1 MNSFNL
7 QSKFSPNEDQSQA
20 IDKIYNWLQK
30 GEKFSTLLGAT
41 GTGKTFTVA
50 NIINKV
56 NKPTLVISHNKT
68 LAAQL
73 AQEFQSFFPNNAVH
87 YFVSYYD
94 YYQPESYLPTS
105 DTYIAKETQINE
117 EIDRLRYE
125 ATTSLLTRKD
135 VIIVASVSCIYGL
148 GKPDEVLN
156 SFIKIEKNKK
166 TSIKEIANKLV
177 AIQYNRN
184 DIELTRGFFR
194 ISGDVLEVFPAN
206 SKDYLIKIEFFGNK
220 IEKISIINKTTRK
233 ILEILETISIP
244 PATHYVTEKTK
255 MDPIIKQI
263 EKDLESQLEY
273 FNKNE
278 KPLEAERIEQRVRY
292 DLEMMKETGFCN
304 GIENYSRYID
314 GRQPGEMPY
323 TLIDYFGKDFL
334 MIMDESH
341 ITLPQIR
348 AMYNGDYARKKNLI
362 DFGFRLPAAF
372 DNRPLKKEEFD
383 KKIKQMVFMSAT
395 PGPEEYEISK
405 DNFAE
410 QIIRPTG
417 LLDPVIEIRST
428 DTQVE
433 DIAKE
438 IQKRAKNKERTLVTT
453 LTKKTAEDLADYLLD
468 LEIKTTY
475 LHSEI
480 KTMERLDILK
490 KLRQGKYDCLIG
502 VNLLREGLD
511 LPEVSLIGI
520 IDADKEGFL
529 RSKTS
534 LIQTIGR
541 AARNQNGK
549 VIMYANKI
557 TDSMNY
563 AIKET
568 NRRRKIQEKY
578 NKKHNITPKTIIK
591 DIKDDILPYTEL
603 EDPTKDT
610 GGINPKKLNKADI
623 KYMIEQLNKEM
634 EEYAASLAFEKAAEL
649 RDKIEELEDLLT
661 KKKK

>member
-1 MNSFNL
+1 MNKFNL
-7 QSKFSPNEDQSQA
+7 QSKFSPNEDQAQA
-20 IDKIYNWLQK
+20 IDKLYNWIEK
-30 GEKFSTLLGAT
+30 GEKYTTLLGAT

-73 AQEFQSFFPNNAVH
+73 AQEFQSFFPDNAVH

-148 GKPDEVLN
+148 GKPEELLKQ
-156 SFIKIEKNKK
+156 FITINKGEDV
-166 TSIKEIANKLV
+166 SIKEISSKLV
-177 AIQYNRN
+177 SIQYERN
-184 DIELTRGFFR
+184 DIELTRGTFR

-206 SKDYLIKIEFFGNK
+206 SKENIIKIEFFGNEV
-220 IEKISIINKTTRK
+220 EKISVITKLTRK
-233 ILEILETISIP
+233 TLEVLETFSIP
-244 PATHYVTEKTK
+244 PATHHVTDRSK
-255 MDPIIKQI
+255 MEPIIRQI
-263 EKDLESQLEY
+263 EQDLELQLEY
-273 FNKNE
+273 FRKND

-292 DLEMMKETGFCN
+292 DIEMMRETGFCS

-314 GRQPGEMPY
+314 GRQPGTMPY
-323 TLIDYFGKDFL
+323 TLIDFFGDDFL
-334 MIMDESH
+334 MVMDESH

-383 KKIKQMVFMSAT
+383 KKIPQMVFMSAT
-395 PGPEEYEISK
+395 PGPEELEKCFDSSK
-405 DNFAE
+405 TKRKIAE

-417 LLDPVIEIRST
+417 LLDPIIEIRPT
-428 DTQVE
+428 NTQVE

-438 IQKRAKNKERTLVTT
+438 IAKATLKNERTLVTT

-468 LEIKTTY
+468 LGIKTTY

-520 IDADKEGFL
+520 IDADK
-529 RSKTS
+529 
-534 LIQTIGR
+534 
-541 AARNQNGK
+541 
-549 VIMYANKI
+549 
-557 TDSMNY
+557 
-563 AIKET
+563 
-568 NRRRKIQEKY
+568 
-578 NKKHNITPKTIIK
+578 
-591 DIKDDILPYTEL
+591 
-603 EDPTKDT
+603 
-610 GGINPKKLNKADI
+610 
-623 KYMIEQLNKEM
+623 
-634 EEYAASLAFEKAAEL
+634 
-649 RDKIEELEDLLT
+649 
-661 KKKK
+661 